1 MIITFCGHSNYSS
14 SLEDEERLLKLLK
27 IVACG
32 EQVDFYLGGYGG
44 FDRFALKCATKYK
57 QLYKNTKLVFIT
69 PYLDKW
75 LNERK
80 DILIKTYDEIIYPE
94 IEHVPQKFAI
104 IKRNEWMIINCELVI
119 CYIKTLT
126 ASRAGKFFILAK
138 KLNKKIINLAR
149 NTTLID
155 L

>member
-14 SLEDEERLLKLLK
+14 SLKDEERLLKLLK

-57 QLYKNTKLVFIT
+57 QRYKNTKLVFIT

-80 DILIKTYDEIIYPE
+80 DILIKIYDEIIYPE

-104 IKRNEWMIINCELVI
+104 IKRNEWMIKQADYIFVYVSTHYGGAYRALLYAHKHKKPYTNLYQGDYEL
-119 CYIKTLT
+119 Y
-126 ASRAGKFFILAK
+126 
-138 KLNKKIINLAR
+138 
-149 NTTLID
+149 
-155 L
+155 

>member
-104 IKRNEWMIINCELVI
+104 IKRNEWMIKQADYIFVYVSTHYGGAYRALLYAHKHKKPYTNLYQGDYEL
-119 CYIKTLT
+119 Y
-126 ASRAGKFFILAK
+126 
-138 KLNKKIINLAR
+138 
-149 NTTLID
+149 
-155 L
+155 

>member
-104 IKRNEWMIINCELVI
+104 IKRNEWMIKQADYIFVYVNTHYGGAYRALLYAHKHKKPYTNLYQGDYEL
-119 CYIKTLT
+119 Y
-126 ASRAGKFFILAK
+126 
-138 KLNKKIINLAR
+138 
-149 NTTLID
+149 
-155 L
+155 